1 MVTGSQMCAE
11 VELKAKR
18 WLRGGDYRGP
28 AVVTSTCEHT
38 FVAVFTLGEEKFAVP
53 LAEDPACPQ
62 GREAC
67 VDRRNLCE
75 AEFSEIFV
83 EELLS
88 GRCPGLE
95 LEVFSEL
102 QGSAEFLQV
111 LGEEA
116 TNPHALFKLGNDRVV
131 VKGYRLLRDWNPEP
145 SFLKYLSGKG
155 VSPRLHTVYRLGD
168 RPLGVIVEFVEGVDP
183 GSIVYSDALA
193 YMRGEESGSAREVLS
208 LTSRKLAEFHRLMLD
223 CRESWCSPSTVAE
236 TDVERWLDRMR
247 FYLGNLRLEPRISA
261 RLRELVERSREK
273 LESYVGSL
281 KLRIHQDFHFS
292 QTLLSRSGDL
302 VIVDFEGEPAR
313 PSWCASELE
322 PGLRDLATL
331 LRAISYISFFALR
344 EATGWRLEEAKAA
357 LLRGEGPVQR
367 IVEWGWEAVEI
378 IAESYLRSTPKSVCP
393 LVSLDDALE
402 LLFPWFLERALYE
415 AYYEGGYRP
424 HLVQVA
430 VSTLLAGI
438 PPTKR

>member
-1 MVTGSQMCAE
+1 
-11 VELKAKR
+11 
-18 WLRGGDYRGP
+18 
-28 AVVTSTCEHT
+28 
-38 FVAVFTLGEEKFAVP
+38 
-53 LAEDPACPQ
+53 
-62 GREAC
+62 
-67 VDRRNLCE
+67 
-75 AEFSEIFV
+75 
-83 EELLS
+83 
-88 GRCPGLE
+88 
-95 LEVFSEL
+95 
-102 QGSAEFLQV
+102 
-111 LGEEA
+111 
-116 TNPHALFKLGNDRVV
+116 
-131 VKGYRLLRDWNPEP
+131 
-145 SFLKYLSGKG
+145 
-155 VSPRLHTVYRLGD
+155 
-168 RPLGVIVEFVEGVDP
+168 
-183 GSIVYSDALA
+183 
-193 YMRGEESGSAREVLS
+193 
-208 LTSRKLAEFHRLMLD
+208 
-223 CRESWCSPSTVAE
+223 
-236 TDVERWLDRMR
+236 MR
-247 FYLGNLRLEPRISA
+247 FYLSNLRLEPGVSA
-261 RLRELVERSREK
+261 HLRELVERSREK